1 MRLSTFIT
9 QVKHWVLQNYWT
21 LIVDDTDAI
30 FQTSNMLSYI
40 YSYRVWKWAL
50 VREEITAVNW
60 TFNLANTAVA
70 IFRIEDSE
78 WKEYKPAP
86 MPFDSADSIVSW
98 KNLYFNR
105 WNSVVLSTDADTIK
119 IWYLKLPARL
129 QLNSVDDE
137 IDLPDEYINILYLL
151 VMWMLYPYNLE
162 NGASLANNFKA
173 MAEDVLKTYE
183 KTHSLWIAPTSV
195 QFADI
200 FNWK

>member
-40 YSYRVWKWAL
+40 YSYRVWKRAL
-50 VREEITAVNW
+50 VREEVTAVNW
-60 TFNLANTAVA
+60 FFGLTNTAVA
-70 IFRIEDSE
+70 IFKIQDSE
-78 WKEYKPAP
+78 LRDYKPAP
-86 MPFDSADSIVSW
+86 MPFQSSDDVVSG
-98 KNLYFNR
+98 KNLYFNK
-105 WNSVVLSTDADTIK
+105 WNTINLSTEAETITV
-119 IWYLKLPARL
+119 WYLKLPDRL
-129 QLNSVDDE
+129 QLASIDNE
-137 IDLPDEYINILYLL
+137 IDLPDEYINVLYLL

-162 NGASLANNFKA
+162 NWASLANNFKA

-183 KTHSLWIAPTSV
+183 KTHSLGVAPTSV